1 MRSLTLLLCL
11 TACGDP
17 DEDAT
22 HPEAPATEAP
32 AEEASPEAPAEEG
45 PTEEEPTEEE
55 PTETPTE
62 EEPTEEEPT
71 NEPTP
76 FDRVATEVLGATCS
90 SQYCHGGWSDDLVEH
105 TGTGLCDGQP
115 LVVPGDPEA
124 SLLWRKVAP
133 GVEVC
138 GNKMPGP
145 QGLPPEQAELIRT
158 WILGMSP

>member
-17 DEDAT
+17 DEEST

-45 PTEEEPTEEE
+45 PTEEEPTE
-55 PTETPTE
+55 TPTE

-76 FDRVATEVLGATCS
+76 FDRVAAEVLSPTCS
-90 SQYCHGGWSDDLVEH
+90 NQYCHGGWSDDLVEH
-105 TGTGLCDGQP
+105 AGTGLCDGQP